1 MCCIFVRAVCF
12 MHLSYSFVVL
22 HLSFF
27 FFSILY
33 APSLFFSPL
42 RSLTSKIALIGISLS
57 CDCVTYWLG
66 FELREQKSILFIL
79 LGVKKTKPNTMN
91 DLKQNIKYFSFAR
104 FFCHDLLLWKKQR
117 NRRWQYTTKNLSS
130 VHFFF
135 SILHSLENY
144 FHISRKISHSHIFYA
159 YRTIIAQMC
168 RI

>member
-1 MCCIFVRAVCF
+1 

-33 APSLFFSPL
+33 APSLFLSPL

-117 NRRWQYTTKNLSS
+117 RNRRWQSTTTRNLSS
-130 VHFFF
+130 VYFFF

-144 FHISRKISHSHIFYA
+144 FHISRKISHSHIFHALSYHVV
-159 YRTIIAQMC
+159 AQMC
-168 RI
+168 RIKTKL